1 MPVYPA
7 ARARQDV
14 TCEQNIPLPL
24 YVRGVTQP
32 LVEACH
38 RLLTLI
44 GTSDSEGMSG
54 LPPCRRC
61 VEQQLE
67 CVLAK
72 SRRGGRRIK
81 GVRNSAIQPPP
92 PSSRRDSDLGPSSN
106 PRGPASSTHD
116 DDDDESDYHSTQ
128 GSQARPAQ
136 PPAGTDAVQGWPSSP
151 PHTGNWRA
159 DSPDAGSTQEMAD
172 SRTSS
177 DGLEGHIATTDLL
190 NPSDALDLLAQVAD
204 LDPGRQRNTSTGQ
217 PGQSNRHVDGMQQA
231 VGRSATSYYPP
242 LHDGILTPSD
252 ASYLVKK

>member
-1 MPVYPA
+1 M
-7 ARARQDV
+7 
-14 TCEQNIPLPL
+14 N
-24 YVRGVTQP
+24 
-32 LVEACH
+32 
-38 RLLTLI
+38 
-44 GTSDSEGMSG
+44 G

-81 GVRNSAIQPPP
+81 GVRNSAIHPAKHG
-92 PSSRRDSDLGPSSN
+92 SDLGPASE

-116 DDDDESDYHSTQ
+116 DDDESDYHSRRT
-128 GSQARPAQ
+128 SQSRPDQQ
-136 PPAGTDAVQGWPSSP
+136 PGDTNTIQGWPSSP
-151 PHTGNWRA
+151 HHTGNWRA

-217 PGQSNRHVDGMQQA
+217 AGSNNRHADGMHQT
-231 VGRSATSYYPP
+231 VGRSAASYYPP
-242 LHDGILTPSD
+242 LDDGILTPSD
-252 ASYLVKK
+252 ASYLVKR